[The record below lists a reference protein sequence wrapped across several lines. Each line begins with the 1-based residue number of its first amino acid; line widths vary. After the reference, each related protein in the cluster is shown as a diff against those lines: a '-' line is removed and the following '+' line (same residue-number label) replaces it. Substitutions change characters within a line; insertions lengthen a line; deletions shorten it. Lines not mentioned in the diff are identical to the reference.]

1 MKYFPFL
8 TLIISASLQAQE
20 SQVWQCQSINAVG
33 FNWNTEE
40 GYGWDIKVVPK
51 TNITFNFN
59 GTNSFFFLNSEKI
72 PLSCVNTKN
81 DTGERL
87 VSCVRDDMNPYDFLV
102 LNIESGQAS
111 LSRLGGSI
119 SSNTFFREMVS
130 TNIFQCSN

>member
-8 TLIISASLQAQE
+8 TFIISASLQAQE
-20 SQVWQCQSINAVG
+20 SQIWQCQSINAVG

-51 TNITFNFN
+51 TNIALNVN

-87 VSCVRDDMNPYDFLV
+87 VSCVRNDMNPYDFLV